1 MYDIGGSWMFAK
13 DVSILQ
19 VRALL
24 NCGNRKIG
32 STNLERQNGKLIQFN
47 DGSYLRVLLKYS
59 RDI

>member
-1 MYDIGGSWMFAK
+1 MYDIGGSWMFAN

-24 NCGNRKIG
+24 NCGNRKTG
-32 STNLERQNGKLIQFN
+32 STNLERQNGKLIRFN
-47 DGSYLRVLLKYS
+47 DGSYLRVLKYS